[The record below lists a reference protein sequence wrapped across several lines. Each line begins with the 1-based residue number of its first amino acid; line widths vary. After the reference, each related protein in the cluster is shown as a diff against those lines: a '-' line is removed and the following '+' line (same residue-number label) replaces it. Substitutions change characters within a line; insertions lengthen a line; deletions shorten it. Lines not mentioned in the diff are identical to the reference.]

1 MYTNQV
7 NVIVLLTFVH
17 CSYVT
22 KLLVRFTLYQIK
34 VSILG
39 IFYFECIKQEL
50 HISSP
55 HATILVSV
63 FVAAEMKQMLKK
75 SETKNHDPQ
84 IIAAILTLVY
94 ISN

>member
-7 NVIVLLTFVH
+7 HVIVLLSFVH

-39 IFYFECIKQEL
+39 IFYF
-50 HISSP
+50 
-55 HATILVSV
+55 
-63 FVAAEMKQMLKK
+63 
-75 SETKNHDPQ
+75 
-84 IIAAILTLVY
+84 
-94 ISN
+94 